1 MAIIID
7 GGEVT
12 YYINISPSKL
22 TFYKSTNDTTIQNVS
37 VRTSQNAAEQDM
49 PKYRIQ
55 FGCYTN
61 QYGYDLFEVE
71 GDQFIERNGGSGW
84 SGNVGIKIKDLT
96 NIPNGYYTGI
106 FDVTVSLQRGN
117 DPWMIVQSQSINLAL
132 TVATPTNYNFTL
144 NKQSDVL
151 HYTRGNNQ
159 STTSVVSVVTDTDY
173 VVSGPSYI
181 LLNGES
187 LPKSLPAGNRQL
199 TFSVASSNQLEYGL
213 NVASISF
220 RKINQNL
227 GTLVLNTLQTNT
239 NNLESSTDHLEFS
252 HLQSVGFSDWQ
263 KFVVYAPH
271 TTTII
276 KPKWIEI
283 ELESEI
289 SNVQTYK
296 IRSISDQSIE
306 VGNYSDEIIF
316 DDSINQIN
324 IKLDFE
330 LYDYWNASFDREI
343 HFTKEKEVLNLS
355 SFQRNENN
363 YLKLEIKGTIYDSL
377 KGRQDIETIQ
387 NAYFFNDKALFN
399 LGEYLHNFFD
409 LFQNQI
415 NYFNWQSNDGQ
426 IKKMYELGKI
436 NVKVTEYNYETE
448 TIVYSYDLPAQL
460 YMKGHLPRTLNVDN
474 TGVLSNMG
482 NRICRATKN
491 SKVLAHFLTKN
502 INSEIHVYVNQKKV
516 ETFELRDINKLSIY
530 SLFYDFSKLDLE
542 PGNLV
547 DIVSENQ
554 AMQYQIIPSTPFS
567 NHIIYIDYWG
577 LPQIFEMIGGLD
589 FTPKETY
596 SNFLN
601 SKNHHKNI
609 GVDEEI
615 KIKWNTGY
623 YFRTDIPKLKEIA
636 HSKVCWLLK
645 GNDIIEIA
653 PAYEAFEMFSTDNFL
668 YSSELEFYINS
679 EDYDA
684 CYTD

>member
-12 YYINISPSKL
+12 YYISISPSQL

-37 VRTSQNAAEQDM
+37 VRTSQNATEQDM

-71 GDQFIERNGGSGW
+71 GDQYIERNGGSGW
-84 SGNVGIKIKDLT
+84 SGNVGIKVKDLT

-117 DPWMIVQSQSINLAL
+117 DPWMIVQSQSINLSL
-132 TVATPTNYNFTL
+132 TVATPTDYNFTL

-151 HYTRGNNQ
+151 HYTRGNNL
-159 STTSVVSVVTDTDY
+159 STTSVVNVVTDSDY
-173 VVSGPSYI
+173 AVSGPSYI

-213 NVASISF
+213 NVGSISF

-239 NNLESSTDHLEFS
+239 NNLEVSTDYLEFS

-263 KFVVYAPH
+263 KLVVYAPLV
-271 TTTII
+271 TNII
-276 KPKWIEI
+276 QPDWIEI
-283 ELESEI
+283 QLESSL
-289 SNVQTYK
+289 SNVKTYK
-296 IRSISDQSIE
+296 IRSISDKSIE
-306 VGNYSDEIIF
+306 VGNYSDELIF
-316 DDSINQIN
+316 ADDTNQISV
-324 IKLDFE
+324 KLDFE
-330 LYDYWNASFDREI
+330 LFDYWNNDFNKEI
-343 HFTKEKEVLNLS
+343 HFTKEKEVLKLS

-363 YLKLEIKGTIYDSL
+363 YLKLEIKGNIYDSL
-377 KGRQDIETIQ
+377 KGRQDIDTIQ
-387 NAYFFNDKALFN
+387 NVYFYNNNAVYK
-399 LGEYLHNFFD
+399 LGDYLHNFFD

-415 NYFNWQSNDGQ
+415 NYFDWKSNDGQ

-436 NVKVTEYNYETE
+436 NVKVSEYNYETE
-448 TIVYSYDLPAQL
+448 TIVYSYDLPTQL
-460 YMKGHLPRTLNVDN
+460 YMKGHLPRILNKNN
-474 TGVLSNMG
+474 TGVLSNFG

-491 SKVLAHFLTKN
+491 SKVIAHFLTKN

-516 ETFELRDINKLSIY
+516 ESFKANELNKLSIY
-530 SLFYDFSKLDLE
+530 SLYYDFSKLNLQ

-547 DIVSENQ
+547 DIVSGNQ
-554 AMQYQIIPSTPFS
+554 SMQYQIIPTSQFS

-577 LPQIFEMIGGLD
+577 LPQIFEMIGGFD
-589 FTPKETY
+589 FSPKETY
-596 SNFLN
+596 SKFLN

-623 YFRTDIPKLKEIA
+623 YFRTDIPKLKEIS
-636 HSKVCWLLK
+636 HSKICWMLK
-645 GNDIIEIA
+645 GNEIIEVV
-653 PAYEAFEMFSTDNFL
+653 PAFESFEMFSTDNFL